1 MSIKNN
7 PLTRQ
12 PLSLDPALQ
21 THMSQE
27 PDPSTQPDDPVYGR
41 LAEQR
46 ARLRSMAPYQRRKA
60 ERDRKRIKVTFDWP
74 PELRQQVQELARWNS
89 VPASQLAALLVKV
102 GLRALNDGK
111 LNLHDYRKPARL
123 PNFEWFLDL
132 EKVDEYADI
141 WKSWKS

>member
-1 MSIKNN
+1 MAVKNN

-12 PLSLDPALQ
+12 SLALDPALQ

-27 PDPSTQPDDPVYGR
+27 PDPNAPASDPVYGH

-60 ERDRKRIKVTFDWP
+60 ERDRKRVKVTYDWP
-74 PELRQQVQELARWNS
+74 AELRQQIHDMARWNG

-102 GLRALNDGK
+102 GLRAINEGK
-111 LNLHDYRKPARL
+111 LSLDDYRRPARL

-132 EKVDEYADI
+132 EKMDEPDDI